1 MDAKAAT
8 ALAMRL
14 LELEQRF
21 ESYCTLH
28 EEELKEIRSTLNQL
42 RADMLAL
49 SRTLLTDDALE
60 RHQDPVR
67 TMPSPETGEPEA
79 AAGRA
84 TGSGDGDG
92 TGADESES
100 LDSLPILAL

>member
-8 ALAMRL
+8 ALPLRL

-49 SRTLLTDDALE
+49 SRSPLTDD
-60 RHQDPVR
+60 VR
-67 TMPSPETGEPEA
+67 TWPSPDNGPAETADTACG
-79 AAGRA
+79 
-84 TGSGDGDG
+84 GDGDG
-92 TGADESES
+92 TGANESVA
-100 LDSLPILAL
+100 LDSRPILAL

>member
-1 MDAKAAT
+1 MDAKAAPVLSRNDART
-8 ALAMRL
+8 LALRL

-28 EEELKEIRSTLNQL
+28 DEELKEIRSTLKHL

-49 SRTLLTDDALE
+49 SRTLLTDNAGSW
-60 RHQDPVR
+60 
-67 TMPSPETGEPEA
+67 TSPETADPDA
-79 AAGRA
+79 AARDP
-84 TGSGDGDG
+84 DGDG
-92 TGADESES
+92 TGEGA